1 MNQITETQN
10 TSGSVAPM
18 SQIVFNALRK
28 SGTITWLG
36 FPSPEEM
43 EMLRKEKAERV
54 ALGLRMRLEDKD
66 REREKN
72 KQLAREIIQRN
83 RDEQI

>member
-1 MNQITETQN
+1 
-10 TSGSVAPM
+10 
-18 SQIVFNALRK
+18 
-28 SGTITWLG
+28 
-36 FPSPEEM
+36 M

-54 ALGLRMRLEDKD
+54 ARGLRMRLEDKD

-72 KQLAREIIQRN
+72 KQLAREIIQRS